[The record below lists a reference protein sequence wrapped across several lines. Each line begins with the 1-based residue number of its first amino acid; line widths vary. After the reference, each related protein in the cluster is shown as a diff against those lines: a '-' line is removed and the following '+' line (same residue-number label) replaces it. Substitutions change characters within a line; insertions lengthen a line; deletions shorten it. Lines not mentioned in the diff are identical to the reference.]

1 MKKALLA
8 VMAIALVIGFAG
20 CDIWPFGAKSP
31 YLPLAEGNKW
41 EYSGWTVMEITY
53 PPETIEDYYDSTATS
68 STTEVMGETELT
80 GDEAIKVWE
89 VKSTTDDVSTTSYV
103 DVDKDW
109 VYYYDDLSD
118 SEEWYKWPTEP
129 VIADKWDI
137 VVEVVDTLVDPPDTT
152 TSTTTYEVVEEG
164 VEAFGDYTDCIKIK
178 VLADIINVDDY
189 ETYENYLYW
198 AKKTGY
204 VMSYI
209 KAVMIRVVDEDTI
222 TTRIEGET
230 KLDSF
235 TEG

>member
-1 MKKALLA
+1 MKKALLV
-8 VMAIALVIGFAG
+8 VMAVALIIGFAG
-20 CDIWPFGAKSP
+20 CDIWPWGAKSP
-31 YLPLAEGNKW
+31 YLPLKEGNKW
-41 EYSGWTVMEITY
+41 EYSGWSVVEITY
-53 PPETIEDYYDSTATS
+53 PPGTIEDYYDSSATS
-68 STTEVMGETELT
+68 MTTEVMAETELT

-89 VKSTTDDVSTTSYV
+89 IKTTTGTVTSTSYV
-103 DVDKDW
+103 NVDKDW

-129 VIADKWDI
+129 AIGDKWDI

-152 TSTTTYEVVEEG
+152 TFTTTYEVIEEG
-164 VEAFGDYTDCIKIK
+164 VEAFGDYTDCLKIK
-178 VLADIINVDDY
+178 VTPENVADYD
-189 ETYENYLYW
+189 TYECFEYW

-204 VMSYI
+204 VMSSV
-209 KAVMIRVVDEDTI
+209 KAVMIMVAGADTT